1 MDIEV
6 LGLIGFAV
14 VAASFARTA
23 YECRR
28 NRKSTDKALDR
39 FRSLEDSR
47 HYQIAST
54 VSC

>member
-6 LGLIGFAV
+6 LGLIGFALV
-14 VAASFARTA
+14 VASIARAA
-23 YECRR
+23 YECRLD
-28 NRKSTDKALDR
+28 RKSTDKALNR
-39 FRSLEDSR
+39 FRLLEDSR

>member
-1 MDIEV
+1 MNIEV
-6 LGLIGFAV
+6 LGLIGFAL
-14 VAASFARTA
+14 VAASFARTT
-23 YECRR
+23 YEFRR

>member
-6 LGLIGFAV
+6 LGLIGFAL
-14 VAASFARTA
+14 VAASIARAA

-28 NRKSTDKALDR
+28 NRKSTDKALNR
-39 FRSLEDSR
+39 FRLLEDSR

>member
-6 LGLIGFAV
+6 LGLIGFAL
-14 VAASFARTA
+14 VAASIARAA

-28 NRKSTDKALDR
+28 KRKSTDKALNR